1 MLCGAAVAQSQA
13 AGAYKYV
20 LNQYKAVKAQI
31 APWVEQFQAQHG
43 RSPCST
49 DAEASGKPAMH
60 SHFLATACGDGAT
73 RHPSQL
79 AVLHCLRLVLLL
91 QQQTDLKVPMWADQG
106 CVSRH

>member
-1 MLCGAAVAQSQA
+1 MLCGALAAQSQA

-49 DAEASGKPAMH
+49 DAEASGRPANTH
-60 SHFLATACGDGAT
+60 LPLPQHVGPEPATTKA
-73 RHPSQL
+73 S
-79 AVLHCLRLVLLL
+79 
-91 QQQTDLKVPMWADQG
+91 
-106 CVSRH
+106 